1 MNSVAYSLLLML
13 WSSFRT
19 RASRQIE
26 ILALRH
32 QLAVLQRQKKRV
44 RIGAADRLLW
54 VLLSRIWNQWRSALV
69 VGNSNCMAQKRI
81 SSLLALEE

>member
-13 WSSFRT
+13 RSSFRT
-19 RASRQIE
+19 RARMQIE

-44 RIGAADRLLW
+44 SSAQQTVCFGYCFQVFGINGAQR
-54 VLLSRIWNQWRSALV
+54 
-69 VGNSNCMAQKRI
+69 C
-81 SSLLALEE
+81 